1 MLRKAIGKKDR
12 DLMKTMEE
20 EFISGCTSR
29 GQTVEKSEKL
39 WEQIVKFADYAFNK
53 SHSYAYTLISY
64 WTMYLKLN
72 HPKEFA
78 VSLLSL
84 DMKDT
89 SKLRSHFFAFK
100 DEILFEPPYINM
112 AKEGFKLS
120 DNGVMMGFGSIKGMG
135 NSSISIENNQ
145 PYKNIPDI
153 VVKNNLDK
161 TQLTTLIYS
170 GAFDQIETDKSVLLG
185 NLERLLKFGKENK
198 TSDIFNIFDPAEIFN
213 LDRSRKAKLPIEGY
227 MEKLCYGFN
236 IYHGFIGK
244 NKWLI
249 DSLESDSVIGTITEI
264 KRTKTKAK
272 QQDMAILTIET
283 AKGNMKAVLFPN
295 IYDKFSIQLAKE
307 ETYAFRG
314 ELKYGKNMEGDE
326 EASLIVSDMLI
337 ESGILINEIR
347 LERDRKITQ
356 GQFNAILDN
365 CFVSKG
371 ITTIRVFEIQN
382 DGDIHFLFKHEQSI
396 TYNETIHKL
405 LLDNGF
411 EISIK
416 VF

>member
-1 MLRKAIGKKDR
+1 
-12 DLMKTMEE
+12 
-20 EFISGCTSR
+20 
-29 GQTVEKSEKL
+29 
-39 WEQIVKFADYAFNK
+39 
-53 SHSYAYTLISY
+53 
-64 WTMYLKLN
+64 
-72 HPKEFA
+72 
-78 VSLLSL
+78 
-84 DMKDT
+84 
-89 SKLRSHFFAFK
+89 
-100 DEILFEPPYINM
+100 
-112 AKEGFKLS
+112 
-120 DNGVMMGFGSIKGMG
+120 
-135 NSSISIENNQ
+135 
-145 PYKNIPDI
+145 
-153 VVKNNLDK
+153 
-161 TQLTTLIYS
+161 
-170 GAFDQIETDKSVLLG
+170 
-185 NLERLLKFGKENK
+185 
-198 TSDIFNIFDPAEIFN
+198 